1 MDRTIHPMESAIHP
15 VAFAKHPMKGPT
27 CSFRDAPASLEG
39 IRRRASALT
48 LCHITHSRTARHFQP
63 PHSMPRWH
71 HGAWH
76 AVVRPPWGRTWGRHA
91 VRGFAMLTRGYR
103 IVRPIQGRQQHGGR
117 TSPPHVPQ
125 TFKPTRSR
133 AAHIGPATSRHQTIG
148 RPIQGRQQRGRHAS
162 PQYAPQRWP
171 AARTSAASS
180 QKNPRRKGTVP
191 PGMKEGKR
199 RGWTPVSPCA

>member
-1 MDRTIHPMESAIHP
+1 MDRTIHPLESAIHP
-15 VAFAKHPMKGPT
+15 VAFAKHPMKGPA

-71 HGAWH
+71 HGACR

-103 IVRPIQGRQQHGGR
+103 IVRPIWGRQQRGGR

-125 TFKPTRSR
+125 TFTPTRSR
-133 AAHIGPATSRHQTIG
+133 AAHTGPATTRRTDVTTTCTTDFQADTESGGPYRAGSSVGDMRLLNTHHSVGQRLARPQPHRKKIPDGKG
-148 RPIQGRQQRGRHAS
+148 RFHRG
-162 PQYAPQRWP
+162 
-171 AARTSAASS
+171 
-180 QKNPRRKGTVP
+180 
-191 PGMKEGKR
+191 
-199 RGWTPVSPCA
+199 